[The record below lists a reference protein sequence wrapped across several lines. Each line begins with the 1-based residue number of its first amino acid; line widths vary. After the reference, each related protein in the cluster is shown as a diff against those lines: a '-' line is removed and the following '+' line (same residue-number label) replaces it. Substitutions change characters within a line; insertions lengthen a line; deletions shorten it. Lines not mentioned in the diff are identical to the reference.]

1 MRGGESMS
9 EREKKIAEK
18 LAQTISALPPE
29 KQQYIL
35 GYAEGAADIAAAQ
48 RGGTGAQQPEAR

>member
-1 MRGGESMS
+1 MS

-35 GYAEGAADIAAAQ
+35 GYAEGAADIAS
-48 RGGTGAQQPEAR
+48 RSEKLVNSNYHFIRYS

>member
-1 MRGGESMS
+1 MS

-18 LAQTISALPPE
+18 LAQTISVLPLE